1 MERLYQY
8 LTLKM
13 MKLYDESY
21 WFEDDNPETAAYDS
35 SYPINSL
42 YRQIIFQLPIPKN
55 GKIVVVAGNGKTL
68 DHLIEKFGEDRV
80 IGYDLF
86 NPTNH
91 PNIEIF
97 DCNDLDRVGI
107 HNFDIALLHNDLVVG
122 NEHHYLENVVICI
135 KVKWFLVG
143 G

>member
-1 MERLYQY
+1 M
-8 LTLKM
+8 
-13 MKLYDESY
+13 S
-21 WFEDDNPETAAYDS
+21 
-35 SYPINSL
+35 INSL
-42 YRQIIFQLPIPKN
+42 YRQIIFQLPILRMGRLLCWVP
-55 GKIVVVAGNGKTL
+55 VMEEH

-107 HNFDIALLHNDLVVG
+107 HNFDIELP
-122 NEHHYLENVVICI
+122 
-135 KVKWFLVG
+135 
-143 G
+143 

>member
-1 MERLYQY
+1 MSHIG
-8 LTLKM
+8 LKM
-13 MKLYDESY
+13 IIQKR
-21 WFEDDNPETAAYDS
+21 AYDS

-55 GKIVVVAGNGKTL
+55 GKIVVLECNGKTL

-107 HNFDIALLHNDLVVG
+107 HNFDIELLHNDLG
-122 NEHHYLENVVICI
+122 SWKRTPLLRERGYLWK

>member
-1 MERLYQY
+1 MSHIG
-8 LTLKM
+8 LKM
-13 MKLYDESY
+13 IIQKRTL
-21 WFEDDNPETAAYDS
+21 YDS

-55 GKIVVVAGNGKTL
+55 GKIVVLELVNGKTL

-107 HNFDIALLHNDLVVG
+107 HNFDILNYYIMIWVVG
-122 NEHHYLENVVICI
+122 NEHHYLENVVIYG
-135 KVKWFLVG
+135 KK
-143 G
+143 